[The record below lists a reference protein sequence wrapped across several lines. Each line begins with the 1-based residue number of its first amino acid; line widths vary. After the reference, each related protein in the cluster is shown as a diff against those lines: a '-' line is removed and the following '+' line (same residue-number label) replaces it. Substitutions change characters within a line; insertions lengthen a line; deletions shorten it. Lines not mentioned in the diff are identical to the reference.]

1 MPLKFNGQS
10 EELEGDGWSPLAPAR
25 RSPAGSCRSRSS
37 VCWIGAVALC
47 LGLLLLSVILVAH
60 TTNKVNQWDAKY
72 TDLMEQLWKGQDGQP
87 AEQNM
92 LRAPPSN
99 LTRELKVMQNQH
111 NTLAASL
118 DRLQEELNRLNVNR
132 TDLIQLDARCSNMI
146 YELSKSK
153 KNLTAEQ
160 EQLKTQFNN
169 LTGEMEA
176 LQKQYDSVVAS
187 RDQLQEEFDRLNP
200 KSNVT
205 ERMCPSS
212 WIKFGNK
219 CYFVSPSS
227 QKKNYANSRKDCQSR
242 GGDLVKITS
251 RLELDFVKTHRAIA
265 WIGLTRAE
273 DGHSW
278 VWVDGTTLEN
288 HEFWQDGEPNNA
300 DMEEDCVEISREAS
314 AWNDVPCSRSFS
326 WVCES

>member
-1 MPLKFNGQS
+1 
-10 EELEGDGWSPLAPAR
+10 
-25 RSPAGSCRSRSS
+25 
-37 VCWIGAVALC
+37 
-47 LGLLLLSVILVAH
+47 
-60 TTNKVNQWDAKY
+60 
-72 TDLMEQLWKGQDGQP
+72 
-87 AEQNM
+87 
-92 LRAPPSN
+92 
-99 LTRELKVMQNQH
+99 
-111 NTLAASL
+111 
-118 DRLQEELNRLNVNR
+118 
-132 TDLIQLDARCSNMI
+132 MI

-176 LQKQYDSVVAS
+176 LQKQYDSVVTS
-187 RDQLQEEFDRLNP
+187 RDRLQEEFDRLNP

-205 ERMCPSS
+205 GRKFETPERLFFSKGGQIMQRVIGSITSCGHDKDAKRRPGLCGLFEIFCAFFNLLLDCWTFETNSQSKIVILVFFPPERTCPSS

-227 QKKNYANSRKDCQSR
+227 QKQNYANSRKDCHSR

-251 RLELDFVKTHRAIA
+251 RLELDFVKTHHAIA

-300 DMEEDCVEISREAS
+300 DMEEDCVEVSREAS
-314 AWNDVPCSRSFS
+314 AWNDVPCSRLFS
-326 WVCES
+326 WLCES